1 MLINHLYGGL
11 RNIHRKIRKQL
22 KSALKP
28 EISQRKIRSFIKQT
42 SNQVKPNHFYQG
54 DQSIAIVVPC
64 YGHAPYLREMFESIK
79 QQTRQADEVIF
90 VVDSSPD
97 NSFEIL
103 QSLIHEFQAQTKSKL
118 TLVQN
123 DNNIGQAASLN
134 KGIEMAESELIMILN
149 DDDYLLHDCIEGSL
163 KILEKNPQAALL
175 GGHSLHFGGNSLSNT
190 PKLIQDIC
198 PIEDIEIDLRLP
210 SQVSQYRGYNDINM
224 THSGSSFYKSAWKV
238 IGGYYPD
245 KSKRLVHFSDRDFQL
260 RMNAL
265 FPVALSNITPLSCWR
280 NDSSVDQGVNS

>member
-1 MLINHLYGGL
+1 MNNLLKTIKNT
-11 RNIHRKIRKQL
+11 HRKFRKKI
-22 KSALKP
+22 KSILRP
-28 EISQRKIRSFIKQT
+28 EISQRKIRSFIKQSKAT
-42 SNQVKPNHFYQG
+42 NNLSLFYRG
-54 DQSIAIVVPC
+54 KQSIAIVIPC
-64 YGHAPYLREMFESIK
+64 YGHSPYLEEMFESIK

-90 VVDSSPD
+90 VVDASPD

-103 QSLIHEFQAQTKSKL
+103 RSLIQEFQSKTKSKFVL
-118 TLVQN
+118 LQN
-123 DNNIGQAASLN
+123 ENNIGQAASLN
-134 KGIEMAESELIMILN
+134 KGIEIAESELIMILN
-149 DDDYLLHDCIEGSL
+149 DDDYLLHDCIEVTL
-163 KILEKNPQAALL
+163 NILEKNPQAALL

-198 PIEDIEIDLRLP
+198 PIKDIEIDFRLP

-224 THSGSSFYKSAWKV
+224 THSGSSFYKFAWAA

>member
-42 SNQVKPNHFYQG
+42 SNQVKPNHFYKG
-54 DQSIAIVVPC
+54 GQSIAIVIPC

-103 QSLIHEFQAQTKSKL
+103 QNLIHEFQAQTKSKL

>member
-1 MLINHLYGGL
+1 MNNLLKTIKNT
-11 RNIHRKIRKQL
+11 HRSFRKKL
-22 KSALKP
+22 KSILKP

-42 SNQVKPNHFYQG
+42 GNHVKPNNFYKRNL
-54 DQSIAIVVPC
+54 SIAIVIPC

-90 VVDSSPD
+90 VVDASPD
-97 NSFEIL
+97 NSYEIL
-103 QSLIHEFQAQTKSKL
+103 QGLIHEFQAQTKSKL

-123 DNNIGQAASLN
+123 ENNIGQAASLN
-134 KGIEMAESELIMILN
+134 RGIEIAKSELIMILN

-163 KILEKNPQAALL
+163 KILERNPQAALL
-175 GGHSLHFGGNSLSNT
+175 GGHSIHFGGSSLSKT
-190 PKLIQDIC
+190 PKLIQNIC
-198 PIEDIEIDLRLP
+198 PIEDIEIDLRIP
-210 SQVSQYRGYNDINM
+210 SQVSRYKGYNDINM
-224 THSGSSFYKSAWKV
+224 THSGSSFYKSAWKA

-260 RMNAL
+260 RMNTL
-265 FPVALSNITPLSCWR
+265 FPVALSNTTPLSCWR

>member
-1 MLINHLYGGL
+1 MLIKNLYGEL

-42 SNQVKPNHFYQG
+42 SNQVKPNHFYKG
-54 DQSIAIVVPC
+54 DQSIAIVIPC

-90 VVDSSPD
+90 VVDASAD

-103 QSLIHEFQAQTKSKL
+103 QSLMHKFQSQTKSKL

-123 DNNIGQAASLN
+123 ANNIGQAASLN
-134 KGIEMAESELIMILN
+134 KGIEIAESELIMILN
-149 DDDYLLHDCIEGSL
+149 DDDYLLHDCIEVSL

>member
-1 MLINHLYGGL
+1 MTNLLKTIKNT
-11 RNIHRKIRKQL
+11 HRKFRKKL
-22 KSALKP
+22 KSTLNP

-42 SNQVKPNHFYQG
+42 NNQVKHNDFYKG
-54 DQSIAIVVPC
+54 NLSIAIIIPC
-64 YGHAPYLREMFESIK
+64 YGHAPYIEEMFESIK

-90 VVDSSPD
+90 VVDASPD

-103 QSLIHEFQAQTKSKL
+103 HSLIQTFQSQTKSKL
-118 TLVQN
+118 VLLQN
-123 DNNIGQAASLN
+123 EKNIGQAASLN
-134 KGIEMAESELIMILN
+134 KGIEIAESELIMILN
-149 DDDYLLHDCIEGSL
+149 DDDYLLHDCIEVTL
-163 KILEKNPQAALL
+163 NILEKNPQAALL

-198 PIEDIEIDLRLP
+198 PIKDIEIDFRLP

-224 THSGSSFYKSAWKV
+224 THSGSSFYKSAWRA

>member
-1 MLINHLYGGL
+1 MLLSAPYQKVRSLYRQL
-11 RNIHRKIRKQL
+11 R
-22 KSALKP
+22 KS
-28 EISQRKIRSFIKQT
+28 IKQT
-42 SNQVKPNHFYQG
+42 LRPEVSQKKIRAFVKSKG
-54 DQSIAIVVPC
+54 LVDQSPFQSSVNSSIAIVIPC
-64 YGHAPYLREMFESIK
+64 YGHAPYLEEMFESIK

-90 VVDSSPD
+90 VVDASPD

-103 QSLIHEFQAQTKSKL
+103 RSLIQEFQSKTKSKL
-118 TLVQN
+118 ALLQN
-123 DNNIGQAASLN
+123 ENNIGQAASLN
-134 KGIEMAESELIMILN
+134 KGIEISESELIMILN
-149 DDDYLLHDCIEGSL
+149 DDDYLLHDCIEVTL
-163 KILEKNPQAALL
+163 NILEKNPQAALL
-175 GGHSLHFGGNSLSNT
+175 GGHSLHFGGDSLSNT

-198 PIEDIEIDLRLP
+198 PVKDIEIDFRLP

-224 THSGSSFYKSAWKV
+224 THSGSSFYKSAWKA

>member
-28 EISQRKIRSFIKQT
+28 EISQRKIRSFINQT
-42 SNQVKPNHFYQG
+42 SNQVKPNHFYKG
-54 DQSIAIVVPC
+54 GQSIAIVIPC

-103 QSLIHEFQAQTKSKL
+103 QNLIHEFQAQTKSKL

-123 DNNIGQAASLN
+123 ENNIGQAASLN

>member
-1 MLINHLYGGL
+1 MLIKNLYGEL

-42 SNQVKPNHFYQG
+42 SNQVKPNHFYKG
-54 DQSIAIVVPC
+54 DQSIAIVIPC

-90 VVDSSPD
+90 VVDAPPD

-103 QSLIHEFQAQTKSKL
+103 QSLIYEFQAQTKSRL
-118 TLVQN
+118 ILVKN

-134 KGIEMAESELIMILN
+134 KGIEIAESELIMILN

-224 THSGSSFYKSAWKV
+224 THSGSSFYKSAWEA

-265 FPVALSNITPLSCWR
+265 FPVALSNIAPLSCWR

>member
-1 MLINHLYGGL
+1 MNNLLKTIKNT
-11 RNIHRKIRKQL
+11 HRSFRKKL
-22 KSALKP
+22 NSILKP

-42 SNQVKPNHFYQG
+42 SNQVKPNHFYKG
-54 DQSIAIVVPC
+54 DQSIAIVIPC

-103 QSLIHEFQAQTKSKL
+103 QSLIHEFQAQTKSKI

-134 KGIEMAESELIMILN
+134 KGIEIAESKLIMILN

-260 RMNAL
+260 RMNSL

>member
-1 MLINHLYGGL
+1 
-11 RNIHRKIRKQL
+11 
-22 KSALKP
+22 
-28 EISQRKIRSFIKQT
+28 
-42 SNQVKPNHFYQG
+42 
-54 DQSIAIVVPC
+54 
-64 YGHAPYLREMFESIK
+64 MFESIK

-103 QSLIHEFQAQTKSKL
+103 QNLIHEFQAQTKSKL

-123 DNNIGQAASLN
+123 ENNIGQAASLN
-134 KGIEMAESELIMILN
+134 KGIEIAESELIMILN